1 MDLLYP
7 QFFKL
12 FPMTYILSYSSISK
26 YKKRL
31 PSQFGGSSRFYLVDG
46 ELIEKPSSRYN
57 PDKIKVTINRYKN
70 EREYISEI
78 EEANIENI
86 NTDFIPK
93 PSELQHK
100 GYRLNKSKV
109 RKRCF
114 AFSRLKKSAKFFA
127 FYTITF
133 PVGLSDQNC
142 YKFFNLWLTRCRKTG
157 GLNSYLWVAERQK
170 NKTIHFHLLTNDY
183 MEIKEVNG
191 YMAKALS
198 NGQKKEN
205 EETLKSFEPEKYNG
219 IDVKKVGNTR
229 EKLVG
234 YLSKY
239 ITKNEIEFYRLPWHC
254 SRDVSRLFT
263 TVNFEEED
271 SDRYFDL
278 LPESMDE
285 YNIHYSEYLNTGG
298 FKFIPDT
305 KVFEDIDS
313 ANEVVY
319 SNKSIL

>member
-1 MDLLYP
+1 
-7 QFFKL
+7 
-12 FPMTYILSYSSISK
+12 
-26 YKKRL
+26 
-31 PSQFGGSSRFYLVDG
+31 
-46 ELIEKPSSRYN
+46 
-57 PDKIKVTINRYKN
+57 
-70 EREYISEI
+70 
-78 EEANIENI
+78 
-86 NTDFIPK
+86 
-93 PSELQHK
+93 
-100 GYRLNKSKV
+100 
-109 RKRCF
+109 
-114 AFSRLKKSAKFFA
+114 
-127 FYTITF
+127 
-133 PVGLSDQNC
+133 
-142 YKFFNLWLTRCRKTG
+142 
-157 GLNSYLWVAERQK
+157 
-170 NKTIHFHLLTNDY
+170 

-198 NGQKKEN
+198 NGKKKED

-239 ITKNEIEFYRLPWHC
+239 ITKNDIEFYRLPWHC

-263 TVNFEEED
+263 TVNFDEED
-271 SDRYFDL
+271 SDRYFDM

-298 FKFIPDT
+298 FRFVPDT

-319 SNKSIL
+319 SVRLKEI

>member
-1 MDLLYP
+1 V
-7 QFFKL
+7 
-12 FPMTYILSYSSISK
+12 
-26 YKKRL
+26 L
-31 PSQFGGSSRFYLVDG
+31 P
-46 ELIEKPSSRYN
+46 KRYN
-57 PDKIKVTINRYKN
+57 PRDYPTD
-70 EREYISEI
+70 I

-86 NTDFIPK
+86 KKDFVPK
-93 PSELQHK
+93 PNDIISQK
-100 GYRLNKSKV
+100 GYRLNKTKV

-114 AFSRLKKSAKFFA
+114 AFSRLKKSEKFFA

-133 PVGLSDQNC
+133 PSGLSDQSC

-191 YMAKALS
+191 YMAKAIS

-205 EETLKSFEPEKYNG
+205 DETLKWFEPEKYNG

-285 YNIHYSEYLNTGG
+285 YKIHYSEYLNTGG

-313 ANEVVY
+313 VNEAVY
-319 SNKSIL
+319 AKKTS

>member
-1 MDLLYP
+1 
-7 QFFKL
+7 
-12 FPMTYILSYSSISK
+12 MTYILSYSSISK

-31 PSQFGGSSRFYLVDG
+31 TSQFGGSSRYHLVDG

-57 PDKIKVTINRYKN
+57 PDKIRVVINRYEN
-70 EREYISEI
+70 DRVEVEAAEDAII
-78 EEANIENI
+78 ESVNC
-86 NTDFIPK
+86 DFVPK
-93 PSELQHK
+93 TNGTNQNY

-114 AFSRLKKSAKFFA
+114 AFSRLKKSSKFFA

-133 PVGLSDQNC
+133 PVGLSDQSC
-142 YKFFNLWLTRCRKTG
+142 YKYFNLWLTRCRKTA
-157 GLNSYLWVAERQK
+157 GLNSYLWVAGRQK

-183 MEIKEVNG
+183 MGIKEVNG
-191 YMAKALS
+191 YMSKALT
-198 NGQKKEN
+198 NGKKKET
-205 EETLKSFEPEKYNG
+205 EEALNNIDPEKYNG

-229 EKLVG
+229 EKIVG

-239 ITKNEIEFYRLPWHC
+239 ITKNDIEFYRLPWHC

-263 TVNFEEED
+263 STNFQEED
-271 SDRYFDL
+271 SDRYFDQ
-278 LPESMDE
+278 LPESSAN
-285 YNIHYSEYLNTGG
+285 YNIHESEYLNTGG

-305 KVFEDIDS
+305 TVFEDIDS

-319 SNKSIL
+319 SVKVHDK

>member
-1 MDLLYP
+1 
-7 QFFKL
+7 
-12 FPMTYILSYSSISK
+12 MTYILSYSSISK

-31 PSQFGGSSRFYLVDG
+31 TSQFGGSSRFHLVDG
-46 ELIEKPSSRYN
+46 ELIEKPSKRIN
-57 PDKIKVTINRYKN
+57 PDKINIALPKRHNP
-70 EREYISEI
+70 RECPTDLG
-78 EEANIENI
+78 EANIENI
-86 NTDFIPK
+86 KRDFVPK
-93 PSELQHK
+93 PSQIISQK
-100 GYRLNKSKV
+100 GYRLNKTKV

-133 PVGLSDQNC
+133 PSGLSDQSC

-198 NGQKKEN
+198 NGRKKED

-239 ITKNEIEFYRLPWHC
+239 ITKNDIEFYRLPWHC

-263 TVNFEEED
+263 TVNFDEED

-278 LPESMDE
+278 LPKSMDE

-298 FKFIPDT
+298 FRFIPDT
-305 KVFEDIDS
+305 NVFEDIDS
-313 ANEVVY
+313 ANEAVY
-319 SNKSIL
+319 SVKT

>member
-1 MDLLYP
+1 
-7 QFFKL
+7 
-12 FPMTYILSYSSISK
+12 MTYILSYSSISK

-31 PSQFGGSSRFYLVDG
+31 TSQFGGSSRFHLVDG
-46 ELIEKPSSRYN
+46 ELIEKPAKRIN
-57 PDKIKVTINRYKN
+57 PDKAIVALPKRHNP
-70 EREYISEI
+70 RECPIDLG
-78 EEANIENI
+78 EANIANI
-86 NTDFIPK
+86 NRDFVIK
-93 PSELQHK
+93 PSQIISQK
-100 GYRLNKSKV
+100 GYRLNKTKV

-133 PVGLSDQNC
+133 PSGLSDQSC

-198 NGQKKEN
+198 NGQKKES
-205 EETLKSFEPEKYNG
+205 EETLKSFESEKYNG

-234 YLSKY
+234 YISKY

-263 TVNFEEED
+263 TVNFDEKD
-271 SDRYFDL
+271 SDQYFDL
-278 LPESMDE
+278 LPESMEE

-298 FKFIPDT
+298 FRFIPDT

-313 ANEVVY
+313 ANEAVY
-319 SNKSIL
+319 SAKMDGR